1 MTAIIVPMTIEE
13 ELTIV
18 PMDIEEEQNIISIE
32 IHQDQELI
40 PVMFAS
46 PIQIIGDVDYYD
58 GSYDIVPSQQDQVI
72 SIDGKMGRQN
82 IIVEKIPSYYG
93 LITYNGVSLI
103 VS

>member
-72 SIDGKMGRQN
+72 SINGKMGRQN
-82 IIVEKIPSYYG
+82 ILVEKIPSYY
-93 LITYNGVSLI
+93 
-103 VS
+103 